1 MKKINNY
8 TDFLKENKLRYY
20 GFDWDDNILHMSTII
35 HMDKLVEGVWHP
47 ISISPSEYALLRYN
61 SNYRTRDNNPEKAYE
76 EFRDVGP
83 RASKAFITDIVQA
96 IEEKQ
101 FGPSWDKFVKCLT
114 EGALFAIV
122 TARGHEYSTLKE
134 GVKYVIDNCLTEAQ
148 QDKMYENCE
157 KFLHLF
163 EKRTYTRNNSGNFTE
178 NELIKYY
185 LDKCKYYGVGTPLSE
200 SFKSEF
206 NVTNTIKIEE
216 AKKLALNKFL
226 EICHSYGEKTN
237 IKVSVGFS
245 DDDKKNVE
253 HVKKFFEF
261 KSAVYDRMKLNVYD
275 TSNKTS
281 VKTKFENGI
290 VEDMGQSIT
299 GTENSLLRFT
309 GFNTL
314 PNDLGNTTTDFS
326 QPNYTLLQKAKVA
339 QKLTRTPK
347 KKFNKKIKNAKPK
360 SNDNPA

>member
-1 MKKINNY
+1 MRKINNY

-20 GFDWDDNILHMSTII
+20 GFDWDDNILHMPTII
-35 HMDKLVEGVWHP
+35 HMDKLVESMWEP
-47 ISISPSEYALLRYN
+47 ISISPYEYALIRHD
-61 SNYRTRDNNPEKAYE
+61 SNYRTRDNNPAKAYE
-76 EFRDVGP
+76 EFGDIGP
-83 RASKAFITDIVQA
+83 RKNKAFITDTIQA

-101 FGPSWDKFVKCLT
+101 YGPSWNKFIKCLT
-114 EGALFAIV
+114 DGSLFAIV
-122 TARGHEYSTLKE
+122 TARGHEYDTIKE
-134 GVKYVIDNCLTEAQ
+134 GVKYIVDNCLTLSQ

-163 EKRTYTRNNSGNFTE
+163 EKRTYTRNNTGKFTN
-178 NELIKYY
+178 NELIEYY
-185 LDKCKYYGVGTPLSE
+185 LDKCRYYGVASPA
-200 SFKSEF
+200 FKTEH
-206 NVTNTIKIEE
+206 NLPYDIKIEE
-216 AKKLALNKFL
+216 SKKVALNKFL
-226 EICHSYGEKTN
+226 ELCHSYGEKTN
-237 IKVSVGFS
+237 INVSVGFS

-281 VKTKFENGI
+281 IKTKFKNGI

-326 QPNYTLLQKAKVA
+326 QPNYTLLQKSKVA
-339 QKLTRTPK
+339 HKLTKTPK
-347 KKFNKKIKNAKPK
+347 KKFTKKLKNAKPK
-360 SNDNPA
+360 NNDNSA